1 MPQMWVRKGE
11 SLRHTMPPMAP
22 GSQATR
28 LLLAD
33 DDPKLRQFLELELS
47 EEGYAVQSAAS
58 GMEALLEI
66 RQEKPELVILDWMLP
81 DLSGVEVCQRLRS
94 TGLGMP
100 VLMRTGRDAVADRVE
115 ALDAGADDYLVK
127 PFSIEEL
134 LARLRALARR
144 GASSEP
150 GLLQIDDLVLNN
162 ASHEVSRGRA
172 AIHLNLTEFSLLPEL
187 MRKPGRVK
195 SPEQLLHSVWGEGFV
210 GDSDV
215 LDTYVRQLLRKLESE
230 GQPTL
235 IQTVRG
241 VGFPLKSGPPK
252 AMAACPHC
260 WPWLMTTRAS
270 ARSWPASWRTN
281 GPR

>member
-1 MPQMWVRKGE
+1 MPQMWVRQGE

-33 DDPKLRQFLELELS
+33 DDPKLRQFLELELG

-58 GMEALLEI
+58 GMEALLAI
-66 RQEKPELVILDWMLP
+66 RQAKPELVILDWMLP

-94 TGLGMP
+94 TGLGVP
-100 VLMRTGRDAVADRVE
+100 VLMLTGRDAVADRVE

-144 GASSEP
+144 GTNSES
-150 GLLQIDDLVLNN
+150 GLLQIDDLVLNT
-162 ASHEVSRGRA
+162 ASHEVSRGGA
-172 AIHLNLTEFSLLPEL
+172 AIHLSLTEFSLLREL
-187 MRKPGRVK
+187 MREPGRVQ
-195 SPEQLLHSVWGEGFV
+195 SREQLLHSVWGEGFV
-210 GDSDV
+210 GDSNV
-215 LDTYVRQLLRKLESE
+215 LDVYVRYLRRKLEPE

-241 VGFPLKSGPPK
+241 VGFLLNPGAPK
-252 AMAACPHC
+252 AVAP
-260 WPWLMTTRAS
+260 
-270 ARSWPASWRTN
+270 
-281 GPR
+281 

>member
-1 MPQMWVRKGE
+1 MPQMWVRQGE

-33 DDPKLRQFLELELS
+33 DDPKLRQFLELELG

-58 GMEALLEI
+58 GMEALLAI

-94 TGLGMP
+94 TGLGVP
-100 VLMRTGRDAVADRVE
+100 VLMLTGRDAVADRVE

-144 GASSEP
+144 GTSSEP
-150 GLLQIDDLVLNN
+150 GLLQIDDLVLNT
-162 ASHEVSRGRA
+162 ASHEVSRGGA
-172 AIHLNLTEFSLLPEL
+172 AIHLSLTEFSLLREL
-187 MRKPGRVK
+187 MREPGRVQ
-195 SPEQLLHSVWGEGFV
+195 S
-210 GDSDV
+210 
-215 LDTYVRQLLRKLESE
+215 R
-230 GQPTL
+230 
-235 IQTVRG
+235 
-241 VGFPLKSGPPK
+241 
-252 AMAACPHC
+252 
-260 WPWLMTTRAS
+260 
-270 ARSWPASWRTN
+270 
-281 GPR
+281 

>member
-1 MPQMWVRKGE
+1 MPQMWVRQEE

-33 DDPKLRQFLELELS
+33 DDPKLRQFLELELA
-47 EEGYAVQSAAS
+47 EEGYTVQSAAT
-58 GMEALLEI
+58 GMDALLAI
-66 RQEKPELVILDWMLP
+66 RQDAPELVILDWMLP

-94 TGLGMP
+94 TGLGVP
-100 VLMRTGRDAVADRVE
+100 VLMLTGRDAVADRVE

-144 GASSEP
+144 GTSSEP
-150 GLLQIDDLVLNN
+150 GLLQIDDLVLNT
-162 ASHEVSRGRA
+162 ASHEVSRGGA
-172 AIHLNLTEFSLLPEL
+172 AIHLSLTEFSLLREL
-187 MRKPGRVK
+187 MREPGRVQ
-195 SPEQLLHSVWGEGFV
+195 SREQLLHSVWGEGFV
-210 GDSDV
+210 GDSNV
-215 LDTYVRQLLRKLESE
+215 LDVYVRYLRRKLEPE

-241 VGFPLKSGPPK
+241 VGFLLKPGAPK
-252 AMAACPHC
+252 IVAP
-260 WPWLMTTRAS
+260 
-270 ARSWPASWRTN
+270 
-281 GPR
+281 